1 MNQKGRQ
8 HQIRRLP
15 VEVLI
20 CLLAAANASSG
31 MVLCV
36 GAHGHVAVEPL
47 GHRHCD
53 GTVHYHPHDTD
64 AEPSDERTVG
74 YATHDRCRPCVD
86 VPLSLG
92 PLEKRSLSDLPP
104 DAVSLVIGEPSTV
117 CRNLGVPAPAS
128 EGLFLPPDQTVLR
141 TTVLQV

>member
-1 MNQKGRQ
+1 MKQKGRQ

-47 GHRHCD
+47 AHRHCD
-53 GTVHYHPHDTD
+53 GTLHDAH
-64 AEPSDERTVG
+64 AEPSREHDSG
-74 YATHDRCRPCVD
+74 YTAQGRCRPCVD

-92 PLEKRSLSDLPP
+92 PLEKKSLCDLPP
-104 DAVSLVIGEPSTV
+104 DAVSPVIGELPMVS
-117 CRNLGVPAPAS
+117 RNRGAPAAS
-128 EGLFLPPDQTVLR
+128 PDGFLLPPDQTALR
-141 TTVLQV
+141 CTVLQV

>member
-36 GAHGHVAVEPL
+36 GAHGHVAIEPL

-53 GTVHYHPHDTD
+53 GTLHD
-64 AEPSDERTVG
+64 AHGEPSHEHDSG
-74 YATHDRCRPCVD
+74 YTAQGRCRPCVD

-104 DAVSLVIGEPSTV
+104 DAVSPVIGESPTV
-117 CRNLGVPAPAS
+117 SRNLGTPAPAS
-128 EGLFLPPDQTVLR
+128 EGLFLPPDQTALR
-141 TTVLQV
+141 SIVLQV